1 MIICSILRADVAC
14 SYLYLLYL
22 HLSIHSS
29 STKVVLAVKG
39 ASLLVVIVTSILAA
53 LALPLIVDVVV
64 VVVAVPVVKEVV
76 TVVVEVVVVMS
87 SQYNHP
93 DRQTDRQILTYRN
106 TGVSLQGHRQE
117 TGMACCRSDPGS
129 AGSDV
134 WKWGPPLWA
143 CLLLPWRWSEAGS
156 PAGCHRA
163 AGHVGTPNM
172 ADRCRLEGKKIK
184 DHIINNA
191 PPPPSI
197 NKKVGPLWK
206 VSTDDVS
213 RCLTLLLLRLLHTG
227 SEETHQLPLFYHWQL
242 TTCKHIGS
250 AAGYLRDRTVV
261 TKNPGQQRDRE
272 DNRETNITTERQQ
285 VSKESDSSAK
295 RDSKISGKTNRSA
308 ERQTGQ
314 QGDRQDNRE
323 VNRETDRMI
332 ERHVSQQ
339 RDRQVRRN
347 TGRPT
352 ERQTGQNGDR
362 QVQRN

>member
-1 MIICSILRADVAC
+1 M
-14 SYLYLLYL
+14 
-22 HLSIHSS
+22 
-29 STKVVLAVKG
+29 
-39 ASLLVVIVTSILAA
+39 
-53 LALPLIVDVVV
+53 

-184 DHIINNA
+184 DHIINNV
-191 PPPPSI
+191 PPSI

-272 DNRETNITTERQQ
+272 DNRETNTTTERQQ

-314 QGDRQDNRE
+314 QGDRQHNRE

-339 RDRQVRRN
+339 RDRHTQKHRQTDREADRPKRRQAG
-347 TGRPT
+347 TEELA
-352 ERQTGQNGDR
+352 ERQTGQ
-362 QVQRN
+362 QREKQDNRETNRWTHGWTVLTCCTFPWR